1 MSVLARPSGN
11 EAELLRYVPEG
22 LGVPDDIPA
31 DVFRAALGSVL
42 AGQRLEMGR
51 LAEEIGTSRATLYRR
66 VSDRDQLL
74 GEVVWYL
81 VRFSIAST
89 LEQTAD
95 LSGVERVVETAR
107 VFLADV
113 TAPVPAFR
121 RLFEDEPVASM
132 RILTSS
138 TGRVHRG
145 VLDVFARLLEDEV
158 AEAGLEL
165 AMPAPQLAF
174 AVLRLAQSFIYA
186 DVIARDPMDVDLVT
200 GIVDALLRANVRPSE
215 TGDHP

>member
-1 MSVLARPSGN
+1 MTVDSRVDEAQ
-11 EAELLRYVPEG
+11 AELLRYVPEG
-22 LGVPDDIPA
+22 LDPPA
-31 DVFRAALGSVL
+31 DVPGEVFRAALDSVL
-42 AGQRLEMGR
+42 AGRRLEMGR
-51 LAEEIGTSRATLYRR
+51 LAQEIGTSRATLYRR

-81 VRFSIAST
+81 VRFSVAAT
-89 LEQTAD
+89 LERTAH
-95 LSGVERVVETAR
+95 LSGLERVVETAR

-121 RLFEDEPVASM
+121 RLFDDEPVASM

-138 TGRVHRG
+138 TGRVHLG

-158 AEAGLEL
+158 TDAGLEL
-165 AMPAPQLAF
+165 AMPARQLAF

-200 GIVDALLRANVRPSE
+200 ELVDGLLHANVRPSDRRE
-215 TGDHP
+215 HP